1 MDLNDC
7 ELDCTLSIENITN
20 TGHVTKSQKIQS
32 CTIALGRDQFK
43 DIVVKVSSSR
53 SEKQQD
59 IIMKNVKLFKKFLR
73 DGKATVRTQ
82 DKTQLLIS
90 NCPPDRLAMFL
101 KVLAIKVGIRKN
113 HASDKTRLY
122 SSLTKEFQ
130 FISPLTDKDCS
141 TFQEITQPAKNQ
153 IQMKQKGSSSRSHVT
168 DITPKRKRA
177 EDGTSLPRKRINSSD
192 NFKQSSTSRP
202 DSTERKKNSKLTAEQ
217 NEILQAVLQGR
228 NVFFTGS
235 AGTGKSFLLK
245 RILGALPP
253 ESTVAA
259 ASTGIAACHIGGIT
273 LHSFAGTQ

>member
-1 MDLNDC
+1 MDPNDC

-59 IIMKNVKLFKKFLR
+59 IVMKNVKLFKKFLR
-73 DGKATVRTQ
+73 EGKATVRTQ
-82 DKTQLLIS
+82 DKIQLLIS

-101 KVLAIKVGIRKN
+101 KVLSIKVGIRKN
-113 HASDKTRLY
+113 HATDKTRLY

-141 TFQEITQPAKNQ
+141 TFQEITQPAKS
-153 IQMKQKGSSSRSHVT
+153 QMPTKQKGTSRSHFT
-168 DITPKRKRA
+168 DITPKRKRV
-177 EDGTSLPRKRINSSD
+177 EDVMSLPRKRINSSE
-192 NFKQSSTSRP
+192 NFKHSSTSRP
-202 DSTERKKNSKLTAEQ
+202 ALAERKKSSKLTAEQ
-217 NEILQAVLQGR
+217 NEILQAVMRGR

-273 LHSFAGTQ
+273 LHSFAGT

>member
-1 MDLNDC
+1 MDLHDC

-43 DIVVKVSSSR
+43 DIVIKVSSSR

-82 DKTQLLIS
+82 DKIQLLIS

-113 HASDKTRLY
+113 HATDKTKLY

-153 IQMKQKGSSSRSHVT
+153 IQRKQKGSSSRSHVA

-177 EDGTSLPRKRINSSD
+177 EDGTSLPRKRINSSE

-202 DSTERKKNSKLTAEQ
+202 ALTERKKSSKLTAEQ